1 MITGESPLTTFHIAE
16 LAEFADRDALI
27 LDLKEKLNITD
38 PSQSIDESLLAKYN
52 IRMIRA
58 AVKQFEGKPSWKAL
72 VQHNWVLCSNSSP
85 QKEFI
90 LTSLESLGCITL
102 TPGNDT
108 NDVGVSS

>member
-1 MITGESPLTTFHIAE
+1 MITGDSPLTTFHIAE

-72 VQHNWVLCSNSSP
+72 VQHNWVLCSQFLSA
-85 QKEFI
+85 K
-90 LTSLESLGCITL
+90 
-102 TPGNDT
+102 
-108 NDVGVSS
+108 GVHSHVPRVTGVHHAHTR